1 MTNAPT
7 ASASPDLDALAA
19 AVREAER
26 AKRPALAEPPRTN
39 ALLLRAT
46 ALAVQARA
54 AALPHVKR
62 HGVTAAAVVA
72 AAGLGFGSGWAV
84 TGGSAPKDVT
94 RLASDRPL
102 LMDWGMAAPLGIRQQ
117 QIDHARVSAELKAV
131 SGRVA
136 GLRQPADGLKDVKQ
150 EIATRLTPLAERLA
164 RLEKSAQEDGVRL
177 SQGFD
182 RIAQSGAAQGGE
194 AKAQIALVLE
204 RLERIEKQV
213 AAVQLASVPQPATT
227 GSVPSPK
234 ANPAAAEPE
243 AKTPSDEKPRAER
256 TAREEVVTGWVLRGV
271 QRGSALIEGRR
282 GVLEVRPGQTVPGVG
297 KVTAI
302 ERRGAEWVVVTQ
314 SGLIAAHD

>member
-26 AKRPALAEPPRTN
+26 AKRPALADPPRTN
-39 ALLLRAT
+39 PLLLRAT
-46 ALAVQARA
+46 AIAVQARA
-54 AALPHVKR
+54 AALPYVKR
-62 HGVTAAAVVA
+62 HGVTAAAIVA

-150 EIATRLTPLAERLA
+150 EIATRLTPLTERLA
-164 RLEKSAQEDGVRL
+164 RLEKSVQEDGVRL
-177 SQGFD
+177 SQGFE

-194 AKAQIALVLE
+194 AKAQIAQVLE

-234 ANPAAAEPE
+234 ANPAAEPE
-243 AKTPSDEKPRAER
+243 AKTPSEDKPRAER
-256 TAREEVVTGWVLRGV
+256 TVREEVVAGWVLRGV
-271 QRGSALIEGRR
+271 QRGSALVEGRR